1 MTHKTTLFTVSFVLI
16 MLTFQKT
23 GFCQNIEKELAIFN
37 NYINKDWV
45 GHYIDSEDSIYKHYI
60 SWKFDKKNKA
70 VIETKNVPELG
81 YHQETS
87 YYWNW
92 AEKQLAFISSNNKE
106 MISSGVVQFVGDKIV
121 LEGKTFSSQGYSLF
135 KKTLILNSNEKIVDL
150 FYWKNGSDW
159 QQGHRIEYELQ
170 NPELLK

>member
-1 MTHKTTLFTVSFVLI
+1 MTHKTVLFTVSFVLI

-45 GHYIDSEDSIYKHYI
+45 GHYVDSEDSIYKHYI
-60 SWKFDKKNKA
+60 RWTFDKKNKA

-81 YHQETS
+81 YYQKTS

-106 MISSGVVQFVGDKIV
+106 MISSGVVQFEGDKIL
-121 LEGKTFSSQGYSLF
+121 LEGKIFSNKGYSPF
-135 KKTLILNSNEKIVDL
+135 KKTFFIDSDGKLVDE
-150 FYWKNGSDW
+150 FYRKKGETW
-159 QQGHRIEYELQ
+159 QQGHVITYSAAGH
-170 NPELLK
+170 K